1 MNVYEAPFAEM
12 IPFNYRQQVA
22 ASTGNTNCISY
33 WINTGV
39 EKCTSDNKFWESNNQ

>member
-22 ASTGNTNCISY
+22 TSTGNNNCISY
-33 WINTGV
+33 WVNRGTN
-39 EKCTSDNKFWESNNQ
+39 ECTSDNQFLESNNQ